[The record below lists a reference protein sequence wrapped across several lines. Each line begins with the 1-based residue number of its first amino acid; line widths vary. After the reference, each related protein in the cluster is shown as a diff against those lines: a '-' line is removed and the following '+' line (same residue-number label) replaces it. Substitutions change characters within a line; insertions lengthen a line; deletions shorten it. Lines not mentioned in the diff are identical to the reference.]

1 VSRVSLF
8 FFLTRDLI
16 GKKKTKFKSS
26 LSVYLFFHVCFQLG
40 KRQIIAFLNA
50 LYKMFDSKLERY
62 DVYKVETIGDAYMV

>member
-1 VSRVSLF
+1 L
-8 FFLTRDLI
+8 
-16 GKKKTKFKSS
+16 GKKGPNSN
-26 LSVYLFFHVCFQLG
+26 LLFLFIYFSHVCFQLG